1 MRRRWCLL
9 GLALVVVAL
18 TSDAKPIAFV
28 QPVRLVVLPPYGG
41 TEIPVQTRIPVTADN
56 RAWRLEWDGD
66 ACAGGSSVREL
77 HGADDPAI
85 MPAERPLEVRVFA
98 GGVCAFAAAVFDGRG
113 RILARGEI
121 AVHTGTP
128 AVTFVTFRPVL
139 AGVIRRSAVGA
150 RAVLL
155 GNQARPAGLEPA
167 TFGSGGAI
175 YGLFSGLFY
184 RIRLGS

>member
-1 MRRRWCLL
+1 MTRRWCLL

-18 TSDAKPIAFV
+18 TSDAKPVTFI

-41 TEIPVQTRIPVTADN
+41 TEIPVQTRIPVTVDN

-98 GGVCAFAAAVFDGRG
+98 GGVCGFAAAVFDGRG
-113 RILARGEI
+113 RILARGDI

-128 AVTFVTFRPVL
+128 AVTQAARWRSRQSRMERIGVL
-139 AGVIRRSAVGA
+139 AWNVLEYSLPRTRTNA
-150 RAVLL
+150 R
-155 GNQARPAGLEPA
+155 
-167 TFGSGGAI
+167 
-175 YGLFSGLFY
+175 
-184 RIRLGS
+184 